1 MSFINYAARE
11 INVKIVFY
19 GPGLCGKTTN
29 LQYIFEKSSPQQKG
43 KLISLATETDRT
55 LFFDF
60 LPLDLGA
67 VRGFKT
73 RFHLYT
79 VPGQVFYDAS
89 RKLILKGVDGV
100 VFVADSQEARMDAN
114 VESLRNLE
122 DNLRENGF
130 ELKNVPYV
138 LQFNKRDLPSA
149 VLVDDMYRLLNYKG
163 EPTFEAVA
171 TKGMGVFETL
181 KAVAKQVLVRTSQP
195 LTGRSPTAAPRPS
208 QAPGRRLVMAGR
220 DPGEAEPARPDD
232 HLDQAGRRHE
242 SIAATVGRSSASGMV
257 GLHRARSAHR
267 WRSRTAGGGR
277 RSPRCDFK
285 PVDLPK
291 SHRGRRSLRRRGLG
305 SSGNRPRHVHG

>member
-29 LQYIFEKSSPQQKG
+29 LQYIYEKSNPQQKG

-60 LPLDLGA
+60 LPLDLGS

-100 VFVADSQEARMDAN
+100 VFVADSQEARTDAN
-114 VESLRNLE
+114 IESLRNLGE
-122 DNLRENGF
+122 NLSENGF
-130 ELKNVPYV
+130 DLKTIPYV
-138 LQFNKRDLPSA
+138 LQLNKRDLPTA
-149 VLVDDMYRLLNYKG
+149 VAVETLYRLLNFKG

-171 TKGMGVFETL
+171 TVGTGVFETL
-181 KAVAKQVLVRTSQP
+181 KAVAKQVLY
-195 LTGRSPTAAPRPS
+195 
-208 QAPGRRLVMAGR
+208 
-220 DPGEAEPARPDD
+220 E
-232 HLDQAGRRHE
+232 
-242 SIAATVGRSSASGMV
+242 
-257 GLHRARSAHR
+257 
-267 WRSRTAGGGR
+267 
-277 RSPRCDFK
+277 
-285 PVDLPK
+285 
-291 SHRGRRSLRRRGLG
+291 LRRR
-305 SSGNRPRHVHG
+305 

>member
-29 LQYIFEKSSPQQKG
+29 LQYNYEKSNPQQKG
-43 KLISLATETDRT
+43 KLSSLATETDRT

-60 LPLDLGA
+60 LPLDLGS

-122 DNLRENGF
+122 ENLVENGF
-130 ELKNVPYV
+130 DLKSIPYV
-138 LQFNKRDLPSA
+138 LQFNKRDLPTA
-149 VLVDDMYRLLNYKG
+149 VAVDQMYRGLNFKG
-163 EPTFEAVA
+163 EPTFEAIA
-171 TKGMGVFETL
+171 IQGMGVFETL
-181 KAVAKQVLVRTSQP
+181 KAVAKQVLY
-195 LTGRSPTAAPRPS
+195 
-208 QAPGRRLVMAGR
+208 
-220 DPGEAEPARPDD
+220 E
-232 HLDQAGRRHE
+232 
-242 SIAATVGRSSASGMV
+242 
-257 GLHRARSAHR
+257 
-267 WRSRTAGGGR
+267 
-277 RSPRCDFK
+277 
-285 PVDLPK
+285 
-291 SHRGRRSLRRRGLG
+291 LRRR
-305 SSGNRPRHVHG
+305 

>member
-29 LQYIFEKSSPQQKG
+29 LQYIYEKSSPQQKG

-122 DNLRENGF
+122 DNLSDNGF
-130 ELKNVPYV
+130 ELKTVPYV

-149 VLVDDMYRLLNYKG
+149 MLVDDMYRLINFKG

-171 TKGMGVFETL
+171 IKGIGVFETL
-181 KAVAKQVLVRTSQP
+181 KAVAKQVLYE
-195 LTGRSPTAAPRPS
+195 L
-208 QAPGRRLVMAGR
+208 
-220 DPGEAEPARPDD
+220 
-232 HLDQAGRRHE
+232 
-242 SIAATVGRSSASGMV
+242 
-257 GLHRARSAHR
+257 
-267 WRSRTAGGGR
+267 RSR
-277 RSPRCDFK
+277 
-285 PVDLPK
+285 
-291 SHRGRRSLRRRGLG
+291 
-305 SSGNRPRHVHG
+305 

>member
-1 MSFINYAARE
+1 MSFIKYAARE

-29 LQYIFEKSSPQQKG
+29 LQYIFEKSAPQQKG

-114 VESLRNLE
+114 EESLRNLE
-122 DNLRENGF
+122 DNLMENGF
-130 ELKNVPYV
+130 DLKSVPYV

-149 VLVDDMYRLLNYKG
+149 VLVDDMYRLLNFKG

-171 TKGMGVFETL
+171 TKGIGVFETL
-181 KAVAKQVLVRTSQP
+181 KAVAKQVLYE
-195 LTGRSPTAAPRPS
+195 L
-208 QAPGRRLVMAGR
+208 
-220 DPGEAEPARPDD
+220 
-232 HLDQAGRRHE
+232 
-242 SIAATVGRSSASGMV
+242 
-257 GLHRARSAHR
+257 
-267 WRSRTAGGGR
+267 RSR
-277 RSPRCDFK
+277 
-285 PVDLPK
+285 
-291 SHRGRRSLRRRGLG
+291 
-305 SSGNRPRHVHG
+305 

>member
-29 LQYIFEKSSPQQKG
+29 LQYIYEKSSPQQKG

-114 VESLRNLE
+114 AESLHNLE
-122 DNLRENGF
+122 DNLSENGF
-130 ELKNVPYV
+130 ELKTVPYV

-149 VLVDDMYRLLNYKG
+149 MLVDDMYRLLNFKG

-171 TKGMGVFETL
+171 TKGIGVFETL
-181 KAVAKQVLVRTSQP
+181 KAVAKQVLYE
-195 LTGRSPTAAPRPS
+195 L
-208 QAPGRRLVMAGR
+208 
-220 DPGEAEPARPDD
+220 
-232 HLDQAGRRHE
+232 
-242 SIAATVGRSSASGMV
+242 
-257 GLHRARSAHR
+257 
-267 WRSRTAGGGR
+267 RSR
-277 RSPRCDFK
+277 
-285 PVDLPK
+285 
-291 SHRGRRSLRRRGLG
+291 
-305 SSGNRPRHVHG
+305 